1 METAEIY
8 TEFTKIFRQVFD
20 DDSIALRPDLTAND
34 VEGWDS
40 FSHIRLVLTVEKF
53 FGVKFSASE
62 ISKLKNVE
70 GLVDLVRSK
79 VK

>member
-1 METAEIY
+1 MESAEIY
-8 TEFTKIFRQVFD
+8 QEFTKIFHQVFH
-20 DDSIALRPDLTAND
+20 DDSIVVRPDLTAKD

-40 FSHIRLVLTVEKF
+40 LSHIRLVLTVERA

-62 ISKLKNVE
+62 IGKLKDVA

-79 VK
+79 AK